1 MAEATTTHPHSAD
14 LRHPCIALVNT
25 CPGTG
30 GSRPRR
36 SNLTRGQNTDFDR
49 KVDKWSL
56 LPWPK
61 RKRETLF
68 YVKNSNVI
76 HN

>member
-1 MAEATTTHPHSAD
+1 MAEAATAHPHSAD
-14 LRHPCIALVNT
+14 LGPRGRHPCAALRLA
-25 CPGTG
+25 PAPKLGAADQ
-30 GSRPRR
+30 
-36 SNLTRGQNTDFDR
+36 GQNTDFDR

-61 RKRETLF
+61 RKRETLS